1 MMTVL
6 EFLSTTK
13 HIYEQLKIYRISASD
28 VVYVEMVK
36 EYNQMVAE
44 GRKES
49 SVKALMERKY
59 KLSASTV
66 RGAIKANFTQVMGED
81 FFCIIHARIAKAG
94 LRDAV
99 ILKSGFIFY
108 GSFL

>member
-1 MMTVL
+1 MTVL

-66 RGAIKANFTQVMGED
+66 RGAIKRLNRELDVRELPRANQKP
-81 FFCIIHARIAKAG
+81 I
-94 LRDAV
+94 
-99 ILKSGFIFY
+99 SGK
-108 GSFL
+108 

>member
-66 RGAIKANFTQVMGED
+66 RGAIKRLNRELDVRELPRANQKP
-81 FFCIIHARIAKAG
+81 ISRK
-94 LRDAV
+94 
-99 ILKSGFIFY
+99 
-108 GSFL
+108 

>member
-1 MMTVL
+1 MTVL
-6 EFLSTTK
+6 ELLSTTK

-66 RGAIKANFTQVMGED
+66 RGAIKRLNRELDVRELPRANQKP
-81 FFCIIHARIAKAG
+81 ISRK
-94 LRDAV
+94 
-99 ILKSGFIFY
+99 
-108 GSFL
+108 